1 VLVGLCLQVHVLQ
14 HPDRIMS
21 MFGQWSASD
30 RGKERRGVSGLTGAG
45 RERTDLLEQTRSPL
59 AASRPQQ
66 IARPRPGVAV
76 GDQISDGSVWHAPLM
91 PELLVH
97 TTVNGH
103 TDLNARM

>member
-1 VLVGLCLQVHVLQ
+1 VEC
-14 HPDRIMS
+14 
-21 MFGQWSASD
+21 F

-45 RERTDLLEQTRSPL
+45 RERTDLLEQARSPL

-66 IARPRPGVAV
+66 IARARPGVAV

-97 TTVNGH
+97 TTVNGN
-103 TDLNARM
+103 TDLNTRM